1 MDCSELP
8 GDVTRSQGATWFL
21 RRDVRNSQLTQIMSE
36 TTKDSEASSLLNRI
50 LSSGW
55 IPNLKFLK
63 RIVVAIVGFS
73 VLLVGV
79 AMIILPGPAF
89 IVIPLGLAI
98 LATEF
103 VWAHK
108 LLEKAKSYF
117 EKQRQRVADKVRGK
131 K

>member
-1 MDCSELP
+1 MP
-8 GDVTRSQGATWFL
+8 
-21 RRDVRNSQLTQIMSE
+21 RDVRNSQLAGIMSE
-36 TTKDSEASSLLNRI
+36 NIKDPDASSLLTRI

-63 RIVVAIVGFS
+63 RVVVAMVGFT

-98 LATEF
+98 LG
-103 VWAHK
+103 
-108 LLEKAKSYF
+108 LLAFLSMFRNPLKYLWKKA
-117 EKQRQRVADKVRGK
+117 RGGK
-131 K
+131 PDLPEEIRRGLRR

>member
-1 MDCSELP
+1 
-8 GDVTRSQGATWFL
+8 
-21 RRDVRNSQLTQIMSE
+21 MSE
-36 TTKDSEASSLLNRI
+36 NVRDSEASSLLNRI

-55 IPNLKFLK
+55 IPNLRFLK
-63 RIVVAIVGFS
+63 RLVVAIVGFS

-79 AMIILPGPAF
+79 AMMVLPGPAF

-103 VWAHK
+103 VWAQR
-108 LLEKAKSYF
+108 LLKKAKDYF

>member
-1 MDCSELP
+1 MNEFNQD
-8 GDVTRSQGATWFL
+8 A
-21 RRDVRNSQLTQIMSE
+21 
-36 TTKDSEASSLLNRI
+36 EASSLLTRI

-63 RIVVAIVGFS
+63 RIVIAIVGFT

-89 IVIPLGLAI
+89 IIIPLGLAI

-103 VWAHK
+103 VWAQRV
-108 LLEKAKSYF
+108 LEKAKSYF
-117 EKQRQRVADKVRGK
+117 K
-131 K
+131 KAKNRALRKHSHDSNGPGRSR

>member
-1 MDCSELP
+1 MP
-8 GDVTRSQGATWFL
+8 
-21 RRDVRNSQLTQIMSE
+21 DVRNSEDTQIMSE
-36 TTKDSEASSLLNRI
+36 NNQEASTEPTLLTRV

-55 IPNLKFLK
+55 IPNLKFLR
-63 RIVVAIVGFS
+63 RIVVAIVGFT

-79 AMIILPGPAF
+79 AMVVLPGPAF

-103 VWAHK
+103 VWAQK
-108 LLEKAKSYF
+108 LLKKAKDYF
-117 EKQRQRVADKVRGK
+117 DKQRQRVAEKVMGK

>member
-1 MDCSELP
+1 MREINQDP
-8 GDVTRSQGATWFL
+8 
-21 RRDVRNSQLTQIMSE
+21 
-36 TTKDSEASSLLNRI
+36 EASSLLTRI

-63 RIVVAIVGFS
+63 RIVIAIVGFT
-73 VLLVGV
+73 VLLLGV
-79 AMIILPGPAF
+79 AMVILPGPAF

-103 VWAHK
+103 VWAQK
-108 LLEKAKSYF
+108 LLTKAKAYF
-117 EKQRQRVADKVRGK
+117 EKQRQRVADKMRGK

>member
-1 MDCSELP
+1 
-8 GDVTRSQGATWFL
+8 
-21 RRDVRNSQLTQIMSE
+21 MSE
-36 TTKDSEASSLLNRI
+36 VTKEPEEPSPLLTRI

-55 IPNLKFLK
+55 IPNLRFLK
-63 RIVVAIVGFS
+63 RILVAIVGFT

-79 AMIILPGPAF
+79 AMIVLPGPAF

-108 LLEKAKSYF
+108 LLEKAKAYF
-117 EKQRQRVADKVRGK
+117 EKQRQRVADKVRGNK
-131 K
+131 

>member
-1 MDCSELP
+1 MTEI
-8 GDVTRSQGATWFL
+8 
-21 RRDVRNSQLTQIMSE
+21 N
-36 TTKDSEASSLLNRI
+36 KDAEASTLLTRI

-55 IPNLKFLK
+55 IPNLRFLK
-63 RIVVAIVGFS
+63 KIVIAIIGFT

-79 AMIILPGPAF
+79 AMIVLPGPAF

-103 VWAHK
+103 VWAQR
-108 LLEKAKSYF
+108 LLTKAKAYF
-117 EKQRQRVADKVRGK
+117 DKQRQRVADKVRGK

>member
-1 MDCSELP
+1 MNEM
-8 GDVTRSQGATWFL
+8 
-21 RRDVRNSQLTQIMSE
+21 N
-36 TTKDSEASSLLNRI
+36 KDAEASSLTTRI

-63 RIVVAIVGFS
+63 RIVIAIVGFT

-108 LLEKAKSYF
+108 LLEKAKAYF
-117 EKQRQRVADKVRGK
+117 EKQRQRVADRVRGK
-131 K
+131 KTE

>member
-1 MDCSELP
+1 
-8 GDVTRSQGATWFL
+8 
-21 RRDVRNSQLTQIMSE
+21 MSE
-36 TTKDSEASSLLNRI
+36 TTKDTDSSSLLTRI

-63 RIVVAIVGFS
+63 RIVIAIVGFT

-79 AMIILPGPAF
+79 AMVILPGPAF
-89 IVIPLGLAI
+89 IIIPLGLAI

-103 VWAHK
+103 VWAQR
-108 LLEKAKSYF
+108 LLSKAKAYF
-117 EKQRQRVADKVRGK
+117 EKQRQRVADKMRGK